1 MHPECFNKEIL
12 RIIENDTDPFGFNS
26 LTYITRQEDSKALND
41 YKKPCI
47 IISASGMMEAGR
59 IKHHLANNISNP
71 QNTILIVGYCSPV
84 TLGARIARGDKEV
97 SIFGTVYK
105 VNAEVKEID
114 SFSGHGDYK
123 EMISFLS
130 CQNKSE
136 VQRTFLV
143 HGEYQT
149 QINYSAKLQEAGFT
163 NIQIP
168 SMRQEYSL

>member
-1 MHPECFNKEIL
+1 V
-12 RIIENDTDPFGFNS
+12 
-26 LTYITRQEDSKALND
+26 
-41 YKKPCI
+41 
-47 IISASGMMEAGR
+47 
-59 IKHHLANNISNP
+59 
-71 QNTILIVGYCSPV
+71 VGYCSPV

-105 VNAEVKEID
+105 VDAEVKEID

-130 CQNKSE
+130 CQNKNE

-168 SMRQEYSL
+168 SMRQEYII

>member
-1 MHPECFNKEIL
+1 M
-12 RIIENDTDPFGFNS
+12 ENDKDPFGFNS

-71 QNTILIVGYCSPV
+71 QNTILVVGYCSPV

-105 VNAEVKEID
+105 VDAEVKEID

-130 CQNKSE
+130 CQNKNE

-149 QINYSAKLQEAGFT
+149 QINYSAKLQESGFT

-168 SMRQEYSL
+168 SMRQEYII